1 MSLRT
6 GGVGRRVTWVV
17 ALALLLLIPAR
28 VFAQQPPAPSST
40 RPLVPLYLSFVS
52 FAVLQALDVHSTTRA
67 LNAGAVEGNP
77 LMRGVADQPAALM
90 AVKAGGAAST
100 IWLTHKLARR
110 SKTGAFVVMAAVNSA
125 YAMIVAHNY
134 RAGR

>member
-1 MSLRT
+1 
-6 GGVGRRVTWVV
+6 
-17 ALALLLLIPAR
+17 
-28 VFAQQPPAPSST
+28 
-40 RPLVPLYLSFVS
+40 
-52 FAVLQALDVHSTTRA
+52 
-67 LNAGAVEGNP
+67 
-77 LMRGVADQPAALM
+77 M

>member
-6 GGVGRRVTWVV
+6 GGVGRRVTWIV
-17 ALALLLLIPAR
+17 ALALLLMMPAR
-28 VFAQQPPAPSST
+28 VFAQQPAAPSST
-40 RPLVPLYLSFVS
+40 RPLVPLYVS

>member
-6 GGVGRRVTWVV
+6 GGVGRRVTWVL
-17 ALALLLLIPAR
+17 ALALLLMMPVR
-28 VFAQQPPAPSST
+28 VFAQQQPQPPSSH
-40 RPLVPLYLSFVS
+40 RPLVPMYVS

-67 LNAGAVEGNP
+67 LNAGASEGNP
-77 LMRGVADQPAALM
+77 LMRGVAHQPAALM

-110 SKTGAFVVMAAVNSA
+110 SKTGAFIVMAAVNSA
-125 YAMIVAHNY
+125 YAMVVAHNY
-134 RAGR
+134 RAAR